1 MGDPT
6 SIDRWAYASLNR
18 FLLRFWVA
26 EERRGTMKTNETEVL
41 TVGAGPA
48 GLIAAREAAEK
59 GAEVTVLEEH
69 PEIGLPCHCAGL
81 LSLKG
86 LRDIGVSN
94 LDPFVQNMVRGA
106 RFFSPSGLSFTVEKD
121 EAIACVVDR
130 RLFDKSLARQA
141 TEAGAR
147 IKMSMKVSGLERVR
161 GGVAVTGKQES
172 ARAKIVI
179 DAEGASSRIVKS
191 SGLKSLDPACVLP
204 GLQSDLRGVDVDP
217 DFVEIHVGRR
227 VAPRFFAWV
236 IPLSEDSV
244 RVGLACKGA
253 TPKGK
258 LDRFIEG
265 RFGHEN
271 DLERIAVRSGR
282 VVTCGPIQKT
292 FDDSLLVVGDAAG
305 QVKPITGGGVI
316 LGGICASIAGE
327 VAAEAVEE
335 GDFSGAFLGK
345 YESFWKE
352 KLDQEFRMTLLARR
366 TLNNLSDKAI
376 DKVFKVII
384 EQDLPSLLSEEGDI
398 DFQTGVL
405 RKALKRKEILRI
417 LPSFLGALSPF
428 KRRTEG

>member
-1 MGDPT
+1 
-6 SIDRWAYASLNR
+6 
-18 FLLRFWVA
+18 
-26 EERRGTMKTNETEVL
+26 
-41 TVGAGPA
+41 
-48 GLIAAREAAEK
+48 
-59 GAEVTVLEEH
+59 
-69 PEIGLPCHCAGL
+69 

-106 RFFSPSGLSFTVEKD
+106 RFFSPSGLSFTVERD

-130 RLFDKSLARQA
+130 SLFDKSLARQA

-147 IKMSMKVSGLERVR
+147 IKMNLKVRGLERVR
-161 GGVAVTGKQES
+161 GGVVVTGEQES

-191 SGLKSLDPACVLP
+191 AGLKSLDPACILP
-204 GLQSDLRGVDVDP
+204 GLQSDLGGVDIDP
-217 DFVEIHVGRR
+217 DFVEIYVARR

-244 RVGLACKGA
+244 RVGLACKGPA
-253 TPKGK
+253 PKGK

-335 GDFSGAFLGK
+335 EDFSGAFLGR

-352 KLDQEFRMTLLARR
+352 KLGQEFRMTLLARR

-384 EQDLPSLLSEEGDI
+384 KQDLPSLLSEEGDI

-405 RKALKRKEILRI
+405 RKAFKRKEILRI
-417 LPSFLGALSPF
+417 LPSLLGALSPF
-428 KRRTEG
+428 KRRTKE